1 MNGVTIWLPKE
12 SLARTDAVY
21 AAPLPKVLFG
31 LNVAIVLSITGAMV
45 GEFIG
50 ADRGLG
56 NLLLQ
61 LNYNMDISGMFAV
74 LLVLAMLGIMLYA
87 LVRFLH
93 TRFVFWAK
101 PDIRSGS
108 N

>member
-1 MNGVTIWLPKE
+1 MRPAVDKSSRGKPRQGVGRADQ
-12 SLARTDAVY
+12 LARSV
-21 AAPLPKVLFG
+21 AAPLDFDLAFG
-31 LNVAIVLSITGAMV
+31 QPLGPDHDLPGNADQIRGGELGPGALV

-74 LLVLAMLGIMLYA
+74 KIE
-87 LVRFLH
+87 
-93 TRFVFWAK
+93 
-101 PDIRSGS
+101 IEI

>member
-1 MNGVTIWLPKE
+1 
-12 SLARTDAVY
+12 
-21 AAPLPKVLFG
+21 
-31 LNVAIVLSITGAMV
+31 LNVAIVLSITGALV

-61 LNYNMDISGMFAV
+61 LNFNMDISGMFAV
-74 LLVLAMLGIMLYA
+74 LAVLALLGIVLYA

-93 TRFVFWAK
+93 VRFVFWQAGQSAF
-101 PDIRSGS
+101 RSKLTVS
-108 N
+108 QTPRS